1 MRIFRTSHETPHASS
16 KRTRGKALIGL
27 ITGALTMTAV
37 AVAVS
42 STQDPRHASSE
53 AATTETV
60 GARVSVPLPLPG
72 RGGVEATTPS
82 TTPTADL
89 RIGQDVLD
97 IQALQTSAPIDVD
110 DQARVVAMAEAT
122 LTEKVDPID
131 ADRSLPPRGTWSSEQ
146 VRKGDTL
153 SAIFKRA
160 GHSQTTLHELLQAE
174 GLGREFRRLQ
184 PGDEVRFRFD
194 GEQMLELAYASD
206 ALSTLYVTLEEN
218 GWAARTIATPTEVRT
233 RFVGGMIDQ
242 SLYVSALDAGL
253 DDRLIMELVGIFGWD
268 VDFALDIRVGD
279 RFGLIH
285 EELYA
290 EDGTKLADG
299 AILAASFTNQ
309 GKTFHAVRFADATGT
324 PNYFAPDGYSMR
336 KAFLRS
342 PVDFRRI
349 SSRFRGS
356 RYHPVLGVK
365 RPHRGVDY
373 AASRGT
379 PVKASGDGK
388 VIHAARKGGYG
399 KTVILQHGG
408 RYRTLYGHLN
418 GYAKG
423 IKSGK
428 RVRQGQTIGY
438 VGSTGLA
445 TGPHLHYEFLVDGV
459 HRNPLTVKL
468 PKADPLDKKLL
479 PDFRTVAEPLLTQ
492 LAVHEQTLVAQNAQ

>member
-1 MRIFRTSHETPHASS
+1 M
-16 KRTRGKALIGL
+16 IGL

-110 DQARVVAMAEAT
+110 DQAHVVAMAEAT

-285 EELYA
+285 
-290 EDGTKLADG
+290 
-299 AILAASFTNQ
+299 
-309 GKTFHAVRFADATGT
+309 
-324 PNYFAPDGYSMR
+324 
-336 KAFLRS
+336 
-342 PVDFRRI
+342 
-349 SSRFRGS
+349 
-356 RYHPVLGVK
+356 
-365 RPHRGVDY
+365 
-373 AASRGT
+373 
-379 PVKASGDGK
+379 
-388 VIHAARKGGYG
+388 
-399 KTVILQHGG
+399 
-408 RYRTLYGHLN
+408 
-418 GYAKG
+418 
-423 IKSGK
+423 
-428 RVRQGQTIGY
+428 
-438 VGSTGLA
+438 
-445 TGPHLHYEFLVDGV
+445 
-459 HRNPLTVKL
+459 
-468 PKADPLDKKLL
+468 
-479 PDFRTVAEPLLTQ
+479 
-492 LAVHEQTLVAQNAQ
+492 

>member
-1 MRIFRTSHETPHASS
+1 MGEW
-16 KRTRGKALIGL
+16 KRAI
-27 ITGALTMTAV
+27 
-37 AVAVS
+37 
-42 STQDPRHASSE
+42 
-53 AATTETV
+53 V
-60 GARVSVPLPLPG
+60 GR
-72 RGGVEATTPS
+72 
-82 TTPTADL
+82 
-89 RIGQDVLD
+89 
-97 IQALQTSAPIDVD
+97 
-110 DQARVVAMAEAT
+110 
-122 LTEKVDPID
+122 
-131 ADRSLPPRGTWSSEQ
+131 
-146 VRKGDTL
+146 GDTL
-153 SAIFKRA
+153 SSIFDRLELNQA
-160 GHSQTTLHELLQAE
+160 TMYQLLQAE
-174 GLGREFRRLQ
+174 GLSDEFRRMR
-184 PGDEVRFRFD
+184 PGDELRARVD
-194 GEQMLELAYASD
+194 GTRLIEVTYANGPLSMLSI
-206 ALSTLYVTLEEN
+206 SLYGKE
-218 GWAARTIATPTEVRT
+218 WKARQVDTPTEVRQS
-233 RFVGGMIDQ
+233 FVGGVIEQ
-242 SLYVSALDAGL
+242 SLYLSALEAGL

-285 EELYA
+285 EEIYA
-290 EDGTKLADG
+290 EDGTKLTDG

-309 GKTFHAVRFADATGT
+309 GKSFHAVRFTDASGT

-388 VIHAARKGGYG
+388 VVHAARKGGYG

-408 RYRTLYGHLN
+408 RYRTLYAHLN
-418 GYAKG
+418 GYARG

-479 PDFRTVAEPLLTQ
+479 PDFRTVAEPLLSQ